1 MKKILS
7 TLALFSLWYIAK
19 AQKPDAVIDI
29 VHYRFEVSL
38 TDQSDLIKGKAI
50 IQYRK
55 LLPEKKIQLDL
66 ITPDAS
72 GKGMKVLAVTA
83 EGLVKF
89 EHRANVLT
97 LNFNNKNE
105 TGTVQTVQITYEGIP
120 SDGLIIGKNKYGH
133 RGFFADHWPQ
143 RAHYWLPCVD
153 HPADK
158 ATVDFVVTAPDHYR
172 VVANGVLKEEKEL
185 GQGFKQTTYTE
196 EMPLPTKV
204 MAIGVADFSVQQSGT
219 YSGVPVYSWV
229 YPEEEER
236 GARDYA
242 QALDVLPFYASHI
255 GPYAYRK
262 LANVQSRTRFGG
274 LENAN
279 TIFYSENSITGQ
291 LKNTALIAHEIAHQ
305 WFGNMATE
313 KDWPHVWLS
322 EGFATY
328 LTNCFMESRFGSD
341 TLKSLLKQQRKEVI
355 AFADKDKYPVVDSIH
370 TDPMQLL
377 NANSYQK
384 GGWVL
389 HLLRRELGD
398 ELFWKSI
405 KTYYEKYS
413 GKNADTRDFQHTVET
428 VSQRALSDFFD
439 QWLYQPGVPQL
450 DIRWDYHADKKEAT
464 LRVVQLQP
472 HLFNFPLEFCFTAN
486 NVPLGDSPERQ
497 FIKERISMIT
507 VPLPVRPKN
516 LIVDP
521 EINMLVDYTI
531 SPPELH

>member
-1 MKKILS
+1 MKKTLL
-7 TLALFSLWYIAK
+7 TLALFSLWYAAA
-19 AQKPDAVIDI
+19 AQKPDAVIDVI
-29 VHYRFEVSL
+29 HYRFEIGL
-38 TDQSDLIKGKAI
+38 TDRSDLIKGKAL
-50 IQYRK
+50 IQYRM
-55 LLPEKKIQLDL
+55 LQPDKKIRLEL
-66 ITPDAS
+66 VPANES
-72 GKGMKVLAVTA
+72 GKGMKVMAVEA
-83 EGLVKF
+83 EGLEKF
-89 EHRANVLT
+89 EHRSNGLFLYFNVKKEPGSL
-97 LNFNNKNE
+97 
-105 TGTVQTVQITYEGIP
+105 QTVQITYEGIP
-120 SDGLIIGKNKYGH
+120 ADGLIIGKNKYGH

-143 RAHYWLPCVD
+143 RAHHWLPCVD

-158 ATVDFVVTAPDHYR
+158 ATVEFIVTAPAHYR
-172 VVANGVLKEEKEL
+172 VVANGVLQEEKEL
-185 GQGFKQTTYTE
+185 GEGFKQTTYAE
-196 EMPLPTKV
+196 ETPLPTKV
-204 MAIGVADFSVQQSGT
+204 MAIGVADFSVKQSGA

-229 YPEEEER
+229 YPEEKEM
-236 GARDYA
+236 GAKDYA

-255 GPYAYRK
+255 GPYAYHK

-279 TIFYSENSITGQ
+279 TIFYAENSITGQ

-328 LTNCFMESRFGSD
+328 MTNCFMESRFGTD
-341 TLKSLLKQQRKEVI
+341 TLKALLKQQRKEVI

-398 ELFWKSI
+398 ELFWKSVR
-405 KTYYEKYS
+405 TYYETYS
-413 GKNADTRDFQHTVET
+413 GKNADTRDFQHTVEA

-439 QWLYQPGVPQL
+439 QWLYQPGIPKLEV
-450 DIRWDYHADKKEAT
+450 RWNYDADKKEVT
-464 LRVVQLQP
+464 LRVEQLQP
-472 HLFNFPLEFCFTAN
+472 HIFNFPFEFCFSGN
-486 NVPLGDSPERQ
+486 DSPSCPSPERK
-497 FIKERISMIT
+497 FINERVTLIT
-507 VPLPVRPKN
+507 LPLQVRPKK

-521 EINMLVDYTI
+521 EVNMLMDHSI
-531 SPPELH
+531 IPPVLH